1 MREAYQK
8 DTVASILVWVNL
20 NIKKINDDDSI
31 SINQSI
37 KEETMSPYQYNQIYK
52 MEHLMRNE
60 MIIQYQ
66 GPSPKLQT
74 FITYSGKKNNHM
86 KKPIRYH
93 LN

>member
-37 KEETMSPYQYNQIYK
+37 KEETMSPYQYN
-52 MEHLMRNE
+52 
-60 MIIQYQ
+60 
-66 GPSPKLQT
+66 
-74 FITYSGKKNNHM
+74 
-86 KKPIRYH
+86 
-93 LN
+93 